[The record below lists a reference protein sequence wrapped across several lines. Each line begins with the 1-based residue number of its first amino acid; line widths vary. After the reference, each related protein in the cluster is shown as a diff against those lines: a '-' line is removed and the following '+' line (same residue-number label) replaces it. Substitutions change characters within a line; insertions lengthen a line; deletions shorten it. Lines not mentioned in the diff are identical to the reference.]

1 MRRSDQT
8 RSLGVLAALAASAV
22 LLTACGGG
30 GDKPAPESAAPS
42 VDVPSKALV
51 QADLP
56 EGLTLTT
63 VSAEDAFQGALNS
76 VGQVQAAQISPAA
89 CKDKN
94 VAAQQEVVETI
105 KFGTQQ
111 NVSKNGAGV
120 YGITLLPG
128 SAKLS
133 VFEAAG
139 TGECATVKY
148 GDSLTQTAVR
158 KDLPAG
164 TGGTG
169 FVLEMTRKVGEQS
182 AAARTAY
189 FSKNGVVGMVTA
201 SPGADGAIDQAAFED
216 MLRRVAGKL

>member
-1 MRRSDQT
+1 M
-8 RSLGVLAALAASAV
+8 
-22 LLTACGGG
+22 
-30 GDKPAPESAAPS
+30 
-42 VDVPSKALV
+42 
-51 QADLP
+51 
-56 EGLTLTT
+56 
-63 VSAEDAFQGALNS
+63 
-76 VGQVQAAQISPAA
+76 
-89 CKDKN
+89 
-94 VAAQQEVVETI
+94 ETI